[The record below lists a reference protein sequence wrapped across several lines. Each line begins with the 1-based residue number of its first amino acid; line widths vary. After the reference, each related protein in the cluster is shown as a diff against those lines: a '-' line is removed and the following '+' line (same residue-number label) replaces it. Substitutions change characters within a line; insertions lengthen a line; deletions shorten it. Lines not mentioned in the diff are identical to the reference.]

1 MRLHC
6 IPQQIKSRATNISKL
21 IKNFFK
27 KNLIL
32 LLYRYIHTKKKPQ
45 TKPKQLQKRHF
56 RNFMKDIQ
64 DFIYVE
70 NTDFIDIMLKA
81 LKSIEC
87 RTEPHLH

>member
-1 MRLHC
+1 
-6 IPQQIKSRATNISKL
+6 
-21 IKNFFK
+21 
-27 KNLIL
+27 
-32 LLYRYIHTKKKPQ
+32 
-45 TKPKQLQKRHF
+45 
-56 RNFMKDIQ
+56 MKDIQ